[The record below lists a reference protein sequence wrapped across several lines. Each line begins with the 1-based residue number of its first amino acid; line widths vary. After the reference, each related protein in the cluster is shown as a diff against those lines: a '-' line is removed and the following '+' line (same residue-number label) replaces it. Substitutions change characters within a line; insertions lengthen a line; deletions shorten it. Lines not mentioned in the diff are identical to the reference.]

1 MAFEP
6 CPHERSAVRARRA
19 SRGEIFARQCLEC
32 GALVGSWL
40 KRDVALGTAGGPPE
54 PWDEALNRAWED
66 RRVAAAKA
74 EYEAAREAE
83 ERAWRK
89 RYRAHLRSLAWAQL
103 RAKVFQ
109 RSRGRCEGCGE
120 AEAYAVHHLTYAHLG
135 AEFLW
140 EVVALCDPCHA
151 RVHGWGQKA
160 EYRKQGSE

>member
-6 CPHERSAVRARRA
+6 CLHERSAVRARRA

-40 KRDVALGTAGGPPE
+40 KREVALAAAGGQPE

-66 RRVAAAKA
+66 RRAAAAKA
-74 EYEAAREAE
+74 EYEAARAAE

-89 RYRAHLRSLAWAQL
+89 RYRAHLRSLAWAQI

-151 RVHGWGQKA
+151 RVHGWRQKA
-160 EYRKQGSE
+160 EGE